1 MRLNVPAGAAFV
13 DTIAA
18 LPKNQFS
25 IKPECS
31 TMNRGAPVVIL
42 GVHYG
47 SLGIA
52 RSLGRLGVP
61 VHGVHDDLRVNALA
75 SRYFH
80 RKYRWDF
87 ARSTADETVA
97 FLRRIGKDLGE
108 SAVLLPT
115 TDDTAQLVTDRASDL
130 RDAFRF
136 QDNPP
141 ALVRELRRKWE
152 MCALARLHGV
162 PAPETRLPSTAAE
175 ALEFAGQMGFP
186 LLLKSSDGARLEER
200 GLPKMVI
207 VRSASE
213 LAAHFSRMEDP
224 ANANLMLQEYIPGS
238 GEAVWMFNGY
248 FDRNSDCVAGFTGRK
263 LRQHPIRTGAASLGI
278 CQKNETV
285 HRQTTGFM
293 KTVGYRG
300 IVDIGF
306 RYDARDGQ
314 YKLLDVNPRIG
325 ATFRLFVGTDGTDV
339 ARLLYLDLTGG
350 TLSSTEARD
359 GRRWLDEN
367 RDYYSVREHRR
378 EGSLTGAGWLRS
390 FLGAD
395 ESVWFAWD
403 DPVPAIRTAG
413 DVAGRGLRKAWRLA
427 ARPFRPPRTEP

>member
-1 MRLNVPAGAAFV
+1 
-13 DTIAA
+13 
-18 LPKNQFS
+18 
-25 IKPECS
+25 
-31 TMNRGAPVVIL
+31 MNHGAPVVVL

-61 VHGVHDDLRVNALA
+61 VHGVHEKIRVNALA
-75 SRYFH
+75 SRYFR
-80 RKYRWDF
+80 RKYCWDF
-87 ARSTADETVA
+87 VRSTADESVA
-97 FLRRIGKDLGE
+97 FLRGIGKDLGE

-115 TDDTAQLVTDRASDL
+115 TDDTAQLVADRASDL
-130 RDAFRF
+130 QDAFRF

-141 ALVRELRRKWE
+141 GLVNELRRKWE
-152 MCALARLHGV
+152 MSALAKRHGV
-162 PAPETRLPSTAAE
+162 PAPETRMPATASE
-175 ALEFAGQMGFP
+175 ALQFAGQMGFP
-186 LLLKSSDGARLEER
+186 LLLKSSDGAKLEAR

-213 LAAHFSRMEDP
+213 LAGNFSRMEDP

-263 LRQHPIRTGAASLGI
+263 LRQHPIRTGATSLGI

-285 HRQTTGFM
+285 HRLTTGFM
-293 KTVGYRG
+293 KAVGYRG

-306 RYDARDGQ
+306 RYDARDGR

-339 ARLLYLDLTGG
+339 ARLLYLDLTGQP
-350 TLSSTEARD
+350 LPSTEARE
-359 GRRWLDEN
+359 GRRWHDEH

-378 EGSLTGAGWLRS
+378 EGSLSGAGWLRT
-390 FLGAD
+390 FIGAD
-395 ESVWFAWD
+395 ESAWFAWD
-403 DPVPAIRTAG
+403 DPFPAIRTAG
-413 DVAGRGLRKAWRLA
+413 AVAVRGLQKACRLA
-427 ARPFRPPRTEP
+427 TRSFMRPRTDT